1 MTAPTAPTARTASPT
16 PAAPIDPTRREP
28 SVSTAVSKELR
39 REVLEANL
47 RIPRAGLATLTWG
60 NVSGVDREAGVFVI
74 KPSGVTYDVLT
85 EEDLVVVSLAD
96 GSVVEGRLRPS
107 TDTETH
113 RSLYLAFPSI
123 GGVTHT
129 HSTHAVA
136 FAQARRPIPVLG
148 TTHADTF
155 NGPVP
160 VTDALTPEQCAT
172 DYEYNTGQVIVD
184 LLDRDDT
191 RAREVPGALVAH
203 HGPFTWGSDA
213 TASLEHAVICEAVAE
228 MALRTL
234 ALGQVAP
241 PQHLLDRH
249 YTRKHGPDAYYG
261 NASPA

>member
-1 MTAPTAPTARTASPT
+1 M
-16 PAAPIDPTRREP
+16 
-28 SVSTAVSKELR
+28 STAVSEELR

-47 RIPRAGLATLTWG
+47 RIPRSGLATLTWG
-60 NVSGVDREAGVFVI
+60 NVSGVDRGAGVFVI
-74 KPSGVTYDVLT
+74 KPSGVSYDVLT
-85 EEDLVVVSLAD
+85 ADDLVVVSLAD

-136 FAQARRPIPVLG
+136 FAQARRSIPVLG

-160 VTDALTPEQCAT
+160 VTAPLTPEQCAT

-203 HGPFTWGSDA
+203 HGPFTWGADA

-228 MALRTL
+228 MALRTM
-234 ALGQVAP
+234 ALGTVEP
-241 PQHLLDRH
+241 PRHLLDRH
-249 YTRKHGPDAYYG
+249 FTRKHGPDAYYG
-261 NASPA
+261 NPSPA